1 MMNVPEEVREQWQD
15 EEIMSQLNI
24 TQEEINTMDTPQQNI
39 DWRGDITES
48 KSTLK
53 VKDGDVVEITFADE
67 GTKKVSADYGTS
79 VAFSV
84 LLKDDKE
91 PKLFYVKANNFD
103 LLGQIKVLGT
113 LTGVKARI
121 SRIGSTK
128 SNTRYKIVKL

>member
-1 MMNVPEEVREQWQD
+1 METP
-15 EEIMSQLNI
+15 
-24 TQEEINTMDTPQQNI
+24 NTATN
-39 DWRGDITES
+39 DWRGEITES

-53 VKDGDVVEITFADE
+53 VKDGDVVEVVFADE
-67 GTKKVSADYGTS
+67 GTKKISADYGSS

-91 PKLFYVKANNFD
+91 PKLFYVKSNNYD
-103 LLGQIKVLGT
+103 LLGQIKAIGN

>member
-1 MMNVPEEVREQWQD
+1 ME
-15 EEIMSQLNI
+15 
-24 TQEEINTMDTPQQNI
+24 TPQQNL
-39 DWRGDITES
+39 DWRGEITES

-67 GTKKVSADYGTS
+67 GTKKVSADYGNS

-91 PKLFYVKANNFD
+91 PKLFYVKSNNFD
-103 LLGQIKVLGT
+103 LLGQIKALGP
-113 LTGVKARI
+113 LTGLKARI

-128 SNTRYKIVKL
+128 SNTRYKIVKI

>member
-1 MMNVPEEVREQWQD
+1 METP
-15 EEIMSQLNI
+15 
-24 TQEEINTMDTPQQNI
+24 NTATN
-39 DWRGDITES
+39 DWRGEITES

-53 VKDGDVVEITFADE
+53 VKDGDVVEVTFADE

-79 VAFSV
+79 IAFSV

-103 LLGQIKVLGT
+103 LLGQIKQLGA
-113 LTGVKARI
+113 LTGTKARI

>member
-1 MMNVPEEVREQWQD
+1 METQNTKNTTLEDWR
-15 EEIMSQLNI
+15 EEI
-24 TQEEINTMDTPQQNI
+24 TD
-39 DWRGDITES
+39 S

-53 VKDGDVVEITFADE
+53 VKDGDVVEVTFAAE
-67 GTKKVSADYGTS
+67 GTKKVSPDYGSS

-91 PKLFYVKANNFD
+91 PKIFYVKSNNFS
-103 LLGQIKVLGT
+103 LLGQIKALGI
-113 LTGVKARI
+113 LTGTKARI

>member
-1 MMNVPEEVREQWQD
+1 MENQTPT
-15 EEIMSQLNI
+15 LN
-24 TQEEINTMDTPQQNI
+24 

-53 VKDGDVVEITFADE
+53 VKDGDVVEVTFADE
-67 GTKKVSADYGTS
+67 GSKKVSADYGTS
-79 VAFSV
+79 IAFSV

-103 LLGQIKVLGT
+103 LLGQIKALGS